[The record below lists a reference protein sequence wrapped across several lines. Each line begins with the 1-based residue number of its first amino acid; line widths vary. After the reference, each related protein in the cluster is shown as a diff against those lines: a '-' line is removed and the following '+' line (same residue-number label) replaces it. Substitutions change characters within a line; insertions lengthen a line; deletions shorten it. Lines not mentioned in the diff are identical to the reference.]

1 MTSAAGLPSMR
12 ALAKSGNWVAEWLP
26 QMARLVTEA
35 TGTPAFLASWLLA
48 RFSSSRVMAN
58 QRSAGTSGA
67 LDRAIRQ
74 LVLHGLPT
82 TSTRTSEAALAA
94 MARPWGPKMPPLT
107 VSRSPRSI
115 PALRGIEPTSR
126 AQEVPSKAVS
136 RSVVVTM
143 SLTRGKAQSSSSI
156 TTPSRAFIPGS
167 ISSRRS
173 TTGWSGPNSCTRGDA
188 EEEGVADL
196 AGGAR

>member
-1 MTSAAGLPSMR
+1 
-12 ALAKSGNWVAEWLP
+12 
-26 QMARLVTEA
+26 
-35 TGTPAFLASWLLA
+35 
-48 RFSSSRVMAN
+48 MAN

-67 LDRAIRQ
+67 FDRAIRQ

-94 MARPWGPKMPPLT
+94 MAWPWGPKIPPLT
-107 VSRSPRSI
+107 VSRSPRSM

-126 AQEVPSKAVS
+126 AHEVPSKAVL

-143 SLTRGKAQSSSSI
+143 SLTRGNAQSSSSM
-156 TTPSRAFIPGS
+156 TTPSSACMPGS
-167 ISSRRS
+167 ISSSRS
-173 TTGWSGPNSCTRGDA
+173 TTGWSGPNRLTRGDP

-196 AGGAR
+196 AGGARDGDVDGGLAAMGAG